1 MCLVTKS
8 RKSAGNQK
16 TLHSSLK
23 KTLNEEK
30 LSSKN
35 HGSLQSVPSFPKIGG
50 RRIEKS
56 KWSCKATGRFFPPNI
71 VSKITTFCE
80 RSKLERTG
88 SGSYGRDRGGGG

>member
-1 MCLVTKS
+1 MSGNES
-8 RKSAGNQK
+8 RKSAGDQK

-23 KTLNEEK
+23 KTLSEEK

-56 KWSCKATGRFFPPNI
+56 KWSC
-71 VSKITTFCE
+71 
-80 RSKLERTG
+80 
-88 SGSYGRDRGGGG
+88 